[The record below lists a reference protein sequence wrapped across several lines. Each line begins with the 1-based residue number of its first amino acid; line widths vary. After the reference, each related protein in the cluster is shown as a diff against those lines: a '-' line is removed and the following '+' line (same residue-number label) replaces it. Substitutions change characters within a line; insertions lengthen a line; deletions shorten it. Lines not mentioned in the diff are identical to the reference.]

1 MDEIR
6 RGSIVS
12 DIQRRDFLAGTAG
25 FAAAVLTGSKPAE
38 AGDSSFMNNVPDP
51 LLSGNELPM
60 FKFAL
65 EKSQGK
71 VIGTSFGK
79 EATVTQLPISK
90 GIAGVSMRLRTWGD
104 AGTSLARNGG
114 RAGFRDRGPRSDYCN

>member
-90 GIAGVSMRLRTWGD
+90 GIAGSPCGSNLGRCGNFT
-104 AGTSLARNGG
+104 GTQRRPSGL
-114 RAGFRDRGPRSDYCN
+114 S